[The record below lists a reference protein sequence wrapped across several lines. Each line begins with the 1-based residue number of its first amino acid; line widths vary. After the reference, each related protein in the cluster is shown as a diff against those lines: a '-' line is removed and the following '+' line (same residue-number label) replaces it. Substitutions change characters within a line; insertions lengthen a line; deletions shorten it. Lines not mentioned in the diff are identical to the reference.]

1 MSERAS
7 GQRTEWNFN
16 ITKSARIIRRVG
28 NTPINK
34 YTVQQKKKHRTEQSA
49 QHKSNPNTP
58 LGWFLASD
66 VAVSVK
72 ASDPHTQKTGIY
84 IYLCS

>member
-1 MSERAS
+1 MKENKKKTLLCCLSTFKIQSGGGNRNS

-34 YTVQQKKKHRTEQSA
+34 HTTQPQTTAPHRT
-49 QHKSNPNTP
+49 HPTDLK
-58 LGWFLASD
+58 
-66 VAVSVK
+66 
-72 ASDPHTQKTGIY
+72 
-84 IYLCS
+84 